1 MVKISSSQ
9 RKRWWGHTCRFVS
22 VFVSVCG
29 VSAGSEGVGVT
40 YFTSDRESPVL
51 RSPDHNNLTKEEEDA
66 HREQKSQ

>member
-1 MVKISSSQ
+1 MVGAHLSI
-9 RKRWWGHTCRFVS
+9 CELVVS

-51 RSPDHNNLTKEEEDA
+51 RSPDHNNLTKEEDDA
-66 HREQKSQ
+66 HREQKVSIVQK